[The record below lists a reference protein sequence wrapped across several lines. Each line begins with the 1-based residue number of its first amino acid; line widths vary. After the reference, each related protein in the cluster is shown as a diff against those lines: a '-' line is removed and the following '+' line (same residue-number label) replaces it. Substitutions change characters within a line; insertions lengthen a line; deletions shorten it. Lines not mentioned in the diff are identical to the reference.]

1 MDKSLPDTRPF
12 APFEWMLAARYL
24 RVLSPQDR
32 GRGQH
37 DIIDLQGTLLTWMRE
52 HQVRV
57 VAVRHPPE
65 SRRIER
71 SGFTITTAVLW

>member
-1 MDKSLPDTRPF
+1 MLGPADKADWDR
-12 APFEWMLAARYL
+12 LAARYL

-57 VAVRHPPE
+57 VAVRPDRFVAA
-65 SRRIER
+65 SDAN
-71 SGFTITTAVLW
+71 GLAVPLA